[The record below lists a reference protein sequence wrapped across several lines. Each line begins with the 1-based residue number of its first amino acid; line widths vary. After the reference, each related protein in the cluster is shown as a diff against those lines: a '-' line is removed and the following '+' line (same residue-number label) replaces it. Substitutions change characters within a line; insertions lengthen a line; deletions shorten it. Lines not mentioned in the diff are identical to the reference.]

1 MEPLLKKQRCLVY
14 LACKIQRIFGNCNL
28 LANCWINDLTTV
40 RTHDSHLVLTWGRK
54 SRIKSEIYYLC
65 VCVYAGAN
73 AAGGTHPTIQ
83 MTEDLK
89 PFAPNQV
96 PNFTLELFLL
106 FVGLHSGL

>member
-1 MEPLLKKQRCLVY
+1 MEPLLKKPRCLVY
-14 LACKIQRIFGNCNL
+14 LAYKIERILGTCNL

-40 RTHDSHLVLTWGRK
+40 HTHDSHFVLMRGCKFREYITMC
-54 SRIKSEIYYLC
+54 I
-65 VCVYAGAN
+65 CVYTGAN

-83 MTEDLK
+83 MTDDLK

-96 PNFTLELFLL
+96 PNPVLELFLL